1 MIDDRSERFLRLYEP
16 HRDSLWRFVRS
27 MVRTPHEAEDVVSE
41 TVLQALEG
49 LHRLR
54 DDQAFVSYLFTISS
68 RIVKRTRWRRRLF
81 GDYDDEAIA
90 ERHHSD
96 PLPDTQADVE
106 ILRQALQ
113 QLPAKTR
120 EALIMFEI
128 NGFSLEEIRE
138 VQGGSLSGVKSRL
151 ARGRKTLARLLDA
164 EPLEEEAAQR
174 TTAERRNATPL
185 VQQQT
190 VL

>member
-1 MIDDRSERFLRLYEP
+1 
-16 HRDSLWRFVRS
+16 
-27 MVRTPHEAEDVVSE
+27 MVRTSHEAEDVVSE

-54 DDQAFVSYLFTISS
+54 DDQAVVSYLFTISS
-68 RIVKRTRWRRRLF
+68 RIVKRARWRRRLF
-81 GDYDDEAIA
+81 GDYDDEAVA
-90 ERHHSD
+90 NRQHSD

-113 QLPAKTR
+113 QLPVKTR

-151 ARGRKTLARLLDA
+151 VRGRTSLARLLDA
-164 EPLEEEAAQR
+164 EPLSEDAPQR
-174 TTAERRNATPL
+174 TAERRNTTPL

>member
-27 MVRTPHEAEDVVSE
+27 MVRSPHEAEDVVSE

-81 GDYDDEAIA
+81 GDYDDEAVA
-90 ERHHSD
+90 NRQHSD

-113 QLPAKTR
+113 QLPVKTR

-151 ARGRKTLARLLDA
+151 VRGRKSLARLLDA
-164 EPLEEEAAQR
+164 EPLSEDAPQR
-174 TTAERRNATPL
+174 TAERRNTTPL

>member
-1 MIDDRSERFLRLYEP
+1 MIDERSERFLRLYEP

-27 MVRTPHEAEDVVSE
+27 MVRTSHEAEDVVSE

-81 GDYDDEAIA
+81 GEYDDAAVA
-90 ERHHSD
+90 ERQHSD
-96 PLPDTQADVE
+96 PLPDLQADVE

-113 QLPAKTR
+113 ELPAKTR

-151 ARGRKTLARLLDA
+151 ARGRKSLARLLDA
-164 EPLEEEAAQR
+164 EPLDEGAAQPPP
-174 TTAERRNATPL
+174 ASRRETTPL